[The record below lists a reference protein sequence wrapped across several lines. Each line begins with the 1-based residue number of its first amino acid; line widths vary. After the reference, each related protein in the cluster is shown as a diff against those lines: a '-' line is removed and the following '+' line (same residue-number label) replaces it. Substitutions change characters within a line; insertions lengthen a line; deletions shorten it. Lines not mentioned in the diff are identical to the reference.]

1 MGAITWC
8 SLMVTIG
15 YLVGD
20 EVWRAAQFIHWS
32 ARWIAL
38 GVVLIALAAYL
49 IHWWTRQAAPGRDAQ
64 A

>member
-1 MGAITWC
+1 
-8 SLMVTIG
+8 MVTIG